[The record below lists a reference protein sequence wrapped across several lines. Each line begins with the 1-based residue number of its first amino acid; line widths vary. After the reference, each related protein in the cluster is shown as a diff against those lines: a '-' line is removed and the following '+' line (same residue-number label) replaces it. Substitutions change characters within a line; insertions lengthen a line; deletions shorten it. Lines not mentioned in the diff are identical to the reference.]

1 MADAVLSCRN
11 LSKTYRTGAGV
22 VTAIDNITLDILPG
36 EMTAIVGP
44 SGSGK
49 TTLLSMLG
57 GLERPSA
64 GEILVEGRPLKQRF
78 SDLSDYRRE
87 AVGFVF
93 QAYNLLP
100 HLTALE
106 NVLLPMELAG
116 VPRRQRRPRAV
127 ELLAAVG
134 IGEERYHHQPARLSG
149 GEQQRVAMARAL
161 ANHPPIL
168 LADEP
173 TGNLDGQT
181 SKQVIDLLHHMAKQ
195 TRLSVVVVTHNLM
208 VAEEADRVISLNY
221 GLIESDE
228 RTALARFDFVLR
240 RLRTQRSSLSTQ

>member
-1 MADAVLSCRN
+1 MAEPVLSCRSLN
-11 LSKTYRTGAGV
+11 KTYRTGAGL
-22 VTAIDNITLDILPG
+22 VTAINNITLDILPG

-49 TTLLSMLG
+49 TTLLSILG

-64 GEILVEGRPLKQRF
+64 GQILVEGTPLERRF

-87 AVGFVF
+87 EVGFVF

-106 NVLLPMELAG
+106 NVLLPMELAA
-116 VPRRQRRPRAV
+116 VPRRQRRTRAM
-127 ELLAAVG
+127 ELLSAVG
-134 IGEERYHHQPARLSG
+134 IGQERCHHRPLRLSG
-149 GEQQRVAMARAL
+149 GEQQRVAVARAL

-173 TGNLDGQT
+173 TGNLDRET
-181 SKQVIDLLHHMAKQ
+181 SGQVINLLHSMAK
-195 TRLSVVVVTHNLM
+195 RMGLCVVVVTHNPA
-208 VAEEADRVISLNY
+208 VADEADRVVRLNY

-228 RTALARFDFVLR
+228 RKNGGSPPAPGTG
-240 RLRTQRSSLSTQ
+240 

>member
-1 MADAVLSCRN
+1 MPEAVLSCRE
-11 LSKTYRTGAGV
+11 LSKIYRTGAGL
-22 VTAIDNITLDILPG
+22 VTAINGVTLDILPG

-57 GLERPSA
+57 GLERPSS
-64 GEILVEGRPLKQRF
+64 GEILVEGVPLQRRF
-78 SDLSDYRRE
+78 RDLSDYRRE
-87 AVGFVF
+87 EVGFVF

-116 VPRRQRRPRAV
+116 IPRRQRRQRAM
-127 ELLAAVG
+127 ELLSAVG
-134 IGEERYHHQPARLSG
+134 IPPERYHHRPLRLSG
-149 GEQQRVAMARAL
+149 GEQQRVAVARAL

-173 TGNLDGQT
+173 TGNLDGET
-181 SKQVIDLLHHMAKQ
+181 SQQVIGLLHGMA
-195 TRLSVVVVTHNLM
+195 RSMGICVVVVTHNLAI
-208 VAEEADRVISLNY
+208 AEEADRVVRLNY
-221 GLIESDE
+221 GRIESDE
-228 RTALARFDFVLR
+228 RRDGAREE
-240 RLRTQRSSLSTQ
+240 TPASG